1 MNTDLKYIPPSDNP
15 VNPANSPSAE
25 AWTHGFWGGPSVFVN
40 RPKLCSLADVP
51 SGRTPTDAPSG
62 QNLTKIAND
71 PNLTIIDDLSARSTL
86 RLKGGGDEEDKN
98 GEFGSSFNTPT
109 FQGKRR
115 RLTED
120 DLSPDPSGSLST
132 HALSIEKYSDEA
144 STLINDSRAIL
155 EDMVKEAKVARRW
168 VSTIGLQLDEIL
180 VSNNRL
186 TRTSYR
192 VLGMWEEQRSEL
204 RAFQEHI
211 NDLHSDMGAL
221 KERYSQCQADRDSA
235 KAELA
240 ALRASGSSAPP
251 SAVNYVNQAL
261 TSTYR
266 ICRH

>member
-1 MNTDLKYIPPSDNP
+1 MNTDLKYITPSDNP

-40 RPKLCSLADVP
+40 RAEPSSLADVP
-51 SGRTPTDAPSG
+51 TGRTLSDAPSG
-62 QNLTKIAND
+62 KNLTHAND
-71 PNLTIIDDLSARSTL
+71 PNLTIIDDAGYVLSARSTL
-86 RLKGGGDEEDKN
+86 RLEGGGDVEDKN

-186 TRTSYR
+186 ARTSYR

-240 ALRASGSSAPP
+240 ALRASGSSAPQP
-251 SAVNYVNQAL
+251 
-261 TSTYR
+261 
-266 ICRH
+266 